1 MLTDIMGVPGLR
13 VGICQMQVNERKE
26 ENIKKASEMIREAC
40 SRGAELVVLP
50 EMFTCPYDS
59 ELFPEYAEDENGET
73 ITAMRSLAAELGI
86 NLVAGSIPERT
97 PEGIYNTSFI
107 IDDRGDITARHR
119 KVHLFDIDVEGEI
132 TFRESDTL
140 IAGSSVTVTE
150 TDSAVMGVGIC
161 YDMRFPELSR
171 MMALGGAEVLI
182 FPGAFNMTTGPAHWR
197 LLVRSRALDNQC
209 YCVAVSPARNPGASY
224 VAYGHSLVADPWG
237 SVMVDAGSSECVLTV
252 DLDMEMVEKVRRELP
267 LLRNRRPDVYRWME
281 GADHE

>member
-1 MLTDIMGVPGLR
+1 MGVPGLR
-13 VGICQMQVNERKE
+13 VGICQMQVNEKKE
-26 ENIKKASEMIREAC
+26 ENIKRASEMIREAC
-40 SRGAELVVLP
+40 SQGAELVVLP
-50 EMFTCPYDS
+50 EMFTCPYNS
-59 ELFPEYAEDENGET
+59 ELFPEYAEDENGKT
-73 ITAMRSLAAELGI
+73 ITTMKSLAAELGVH
-86 NLVAGSIPERT
+86 LVAGSIPEWT
-97 PEGIYNTSFI
+97 PKGIYNTSFI
-107 IDDRGDITARHR
+107 IGDGGEVVARHR

-150 TDSAVMGVGIC
+150 TGSTVIGVGIC

-171 MMALGGAEVLI
+171 MMALRGAKVLI

-209 YCVAVSPARNPGASY
+209 YCVAVSPARNPRASY
-224 VAYGHSLVADPWG
+224 VAYGHSLVTDPWG
-237 SVMVDAGSSECVLTV
+237 SVMVDAGISECVLTV